1 MARIHNNLL
10 EAVLRII
17 KSTILENRYA
27 DSVINFILKTN
38 PKWGARDRKFIAE
51 TSYEIIRNL
60 RLLSFAAST
69 GTTNEE
75 QFRKIITAYLF
86 IVRLSDEAQLGEVGL
101 KKDKLLQRYEEGKQT
116 RKIRESVPDWLDEFG
131 EQQLGARWEK
141 ELSALNKEAE
151 VVLRVNTIKT
161 TRKFLKDKFAEQEI
175 KAIEVPH
182 NPDALVLEERK
193 NLFLL
198 DEFKR
203 GFFEIQD
210 ASSQHVAFF
219 SGVEPGMRVIDAC
232 AGAGGKSLHMAA
244 LMKNKGKI
252 LCLDTEERKLIEL
265 KKRSKRNGISI
276 IETKTIDSTKVI
288 KRLAESAD
296 LVLLDVPCSGL
307 GVIRRNPDAKWKL
320 KKERI
325 EELIKIQA
333 DILSSYSNMVKKGGK
348 LIYVTC
354 SILPSENEL
363 QIKKFIE
370 SHKDQYKLIEEKTI
384 SPAESGF
391 DGFYMA
397 KLVRLIQ

>member
-161 TRKFLKDKFAEQEI
+161 TR
-175 KAIEVPH
+175 
-182 NPDALVLEERK
+182 
-193 NLFLL
+193 
-198 DEFKR
+198 
-203 GFFEIQD
+203 
-210 ASSQHVAFF
+210 
-219 SGVEPGMRVIDAC
+219 
-232 AGAGGKSLHMAA
+232 
-244 LMKNKGKI
+244 
-252 LCLDTEERKLIEL
+252 
-265 KKRSKRNGISI
+265 
-276 IETKTIDSTKVI
+276 
-288 KRLAESAD
+288 
-296 LVLLDVPCSGL
+296 
-307 GVIRRNPDAKWKL
+307 
-320 KKERI
+320 
-325 EELIKIQA
+325 
-333 DILSSYSNMVKKGGK
+333 
-348 LIYVTC
+348 
-354 SILPSENEL
+354 
-363 QIKKFIE
+363 
-370 SHKDQYKLIEEKTI
+370 
-384 SPAESGF
+384 
-391 DGFYMA
+391 
-397 KLVRLIQ
+397 

>member
-1 MARIHNNLL
+1 
-10 EAVLRII
+10 
-17 KSTILENRYA
+17 
-27 DSVINFILKTN
+27 
-38 PKWGARDRKFIAE
+38 
-51 TSYEIIRNL
+51 
-60 RLLSFAAST
+60 
-69 GTTNEE
+69 
-75 QFRKIITAYLF
+75 
-86 IVRLSDEAQLGEVGL
+86 
-101 KKDKLLQRYEEGKQT
+101 
-116 RKIRESVPDWLDEFG
+116 
-131 EQQLGARWEK
+131 
-141 ELSALNKEAE
+141 
-151 VVLRVNTIKT
+151 
-161 TRKFLKDKFAEQEI
+161 
-175 KAIEVPH
+175 
-182 NPDALVLEERK
+182 
-193 NLFLL
+193 
-198 DEFKR
+198 
-203 GFFEIQD
+203 
-210 ASSQHVAFF
+210 
-219 SGVEPGMRVIDAC
+219 MRVIDAC

-397 KLVRLIQ
+397 KLIRL